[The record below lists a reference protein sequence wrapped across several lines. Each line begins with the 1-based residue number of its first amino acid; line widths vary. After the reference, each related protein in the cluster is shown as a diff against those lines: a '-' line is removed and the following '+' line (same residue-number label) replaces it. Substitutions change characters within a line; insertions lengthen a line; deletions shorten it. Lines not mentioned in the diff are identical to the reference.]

1 MISIDGITTGLDTTA
16 IINQLMLVE
25 RQPVTRLQSQ
35 QSKDDSKIAAWK
47 AISTA
52 LDKVRTTSGAI
63 STRFGLS
70 ATLATSSA
78 PDAVSVSAAS
88 TATPGTLRFRVS
100 QLATSEQ
107 RISAAD
113 IGDPTDLAGDG
124 RLAVGVGLGGVGIAA
139 ITPDADATAGVF
151 AVRVTVS
158 GNDTVELSVGPVS
171 GDAEQATIDASATSA
186 SVGGLI
192 FSFAAGSLTAGT
204 ARVVVGAS
212 SATTTVAQLA
222 SSLSITGSPVSARV
236 LALGTSAA
244 TDNRVVLSAEDTG
257 AANALMVGSTGLSA
271 TAADAFT
278 DTTTVAAAQ
287 DSIIRIGSPGQD
299 VAVQRASNTVTDVF
313 DGVTLNLQQP
323 SPDTDVAVQVSRDID
338 ALAQKVTA
346 WVDAVNTAL
355 AAIDSKSSYDA
366 DTKTAGVL
374 LSEPAARTLRET
386 LVRSLTQASGSGTS
400 PGLSPIGISV
410 SSAGR
415 FTVDQAVLAEALTED
430 PAGVTSLLTQQG
442 SPSESTVVFDAATAK
457 TKAGTYAVVV
467 TQAAAQAEAGGQVF
481 GTLAADETVTV
492 RVGSRVAS
500 YVAVAGSTAA
510 EVASGL
516 DDALTAAGLA
526 ATADVVDGAVRI
538 RSTAFGT
545 AAVVGVRS
553 SVDGATAGSTGLGG
567 PDPDAYIDE
576 TGVDVAGTIGGVAA
590 VGAGRTL
597 TAVSGDA
604 EGLRLR
610 VAAETPGSLGTVTY
624 ANGAAGT
631 SNAIVGTDG
640 FANELLTNSLTSAQ
654 QHRKRLQ
661 DSIDDYNDRLVLT
674 ESRYR
679 KQFAALEGMLSQLRS
694 QGSTLTALIAGLP
707 STSSDS

>member
-47 AISTA
+47 VISTA

-78 PDAVSVSAAS
+78 PDAVSVSAVS

-113 IGDPTDLAGDG
+113 IGDPTDVAGDG
-124 RLAVGVGLGGVGIAA
+124 RLAVGVGLGGVGITA

-171 GDAEQATIDASATSA
+171 GDAEQTTIDASATSA
-186 SVGGLI
+186 SVGGLT

-271 TAADAFT
+271 TTVDAFT

-313 DGVTLNLQQP
+313 EGVTLNLQQT
-323 SPDTDVAVQVSRDID
+323 SPDTEVAVQVSRDID

-346 WVDAVNTAL
+346 WVDAVNAAL
-355 AAIDSKSSYDA
+355 AAIDNKSSYDA

-415 FTVDQAVLAEALTED
+415 FTVDQTVLAKALTED

-467 TQAAAQAEAGGQVF
+467 TQAAAQAEAAGQVF

-492 RVGSRVAS
+492 RVGSRVAT

-516 DDALTAAGLA
+516 DDALTAAGLT

-567 PDPDAYIDE
+567 PDPDAYIDA

-610 VAAETPGSLGTVTY
+610 VTAEVPGSLGTVTY

-631 SNAIVGTDG
+631 SNAILGTDG